1 MRFEKLPILEQLMP
15 FVHPEDAN
23 ADYML
28 SGQCYEWY
36 AGYAAALK
44 PKSILEIGT
53 RRGYSL
59 LAMLFGAGMT
69 GPDESGHYERGSVE
83 EVAVID
89 NESYGVKLNWIEDI
103 LGTLRNGLGFR
114 SYHTNTQEDGFELP
128 LRYHGTDHASERWD
142 IIHVDGDH
150 TEAGALHDLEL
161 AAEALAP
168 GGTIILDDVVF
179 YADVAKALKRF
190 EADHPGEWIVDHYP
204 SLRGH
209 ALLTRRIETT
219 PTPTLTRSA
228 SEGVRSLGIDPNAVG
243 ELRSTTATHTV
254 DSLVYGAIGQR
265 LGRKLDESLSGET
278 QLDKVTASMFR
289 PGSFTQA
296 QDAVVG
302 HCNGHSTAER
312 WEIETPRFA
321 ERIVEVIRSNWPEPF
336 EHHILDFGCGCG
348 RLSKAIKER
357 IDWRVIGFDTSATQC
372 KHAAEYVGKNFS
384 FYSDLNVFPLGTAFC
399 QVAVSVYVLQH
410 IPAIEL
416 RDSIRAIHSALKPD
430 GLFIYCGSDY
440 RLAVTERGFFDDR
453 FCGVNVR
460 EEIARLFDEVG
471 DLFPDIQSEH
481 PLIRDM
487 ITAANCP
494 PGSIAH
500 PAKIYRKR

>member
-1 MRFEKLPILEQLMP
+1 MRFQKQPILAELMP

-28 SGQCYEWY
+28 SGNCYEWY

-59 LAMLFGAGMT
+59 LAMLLSCDT
-69 GPDESGHYERGSVE
+69 VE
-83 EVAVID
+83 EIAVLD
-89 NESYGVKLNWIEDI
+89 NESYGVKLDWIEEI
-103 LGTLRNGLGFR
+103 LTAIRADGINGQKPGFR
-114 SYHTNTQEDGFELP
+114 VYRNDTQTDGIQLP

-168 GGTIILDDVVF
+168 SGTIILDDVVF
-179 YADVAKALKRF
+179 YADVAKALRRF
-190 EADHPGEWIVDHYP
+190 EADHPGEWLVDHYP

-209 ALLTRRIETT
+209 ALLTRREEVE
-219 PTPTLTRSA
+219 PQRH
-228 SEGVRSLGIDPNAVG
+228 EGTKEEVKAV
-243 ELRSTTATHTV
+243 EAT
-254 DSLVYGAIGQR
+254 SPPLVP
-265 LGRKLDESLSGET
+265 SCLSGPKQPT
-278 QLDKVTASMFR
+278 QLDKVRASMFR
-289 PGSFTQA
+289 PGSFSSA
-296 QDAVVG
+296 QGAVVG
-302 HCNGHSTAER
+302 HCNGHSTSQR

-321 ERIVEVIRSNWPEPF
+321 ERIVEVFQRLAPAPTGMTPRDVYGDGQILETPPLRLPRL
-336 EHHILDFGCGCG
+336 LDFGVGCG
-348 RLSKAIKER
+348 RLAKEVMSR
-357 IDWRVIGFDTSATQC
+357 MDCKLIGFDTSPDQLTIAKGYVTQT
-372 KHAAEYVGKNFS
+372 HFYTTDSIGALPVGGI
-384 FYSDLNVFPLGTAFC
+384 DLAY
-399 QVAVSVYVLQH
+399 SVYVLQH

-440 RLAVTERGFFDDR
+440 RLAVTEKGFFDDR

-460 EEIARLFDEVG
+460 EEIERLFDEVG

-481 PLIRDM
+481 PLIRDI
-487 ITAANCP
+487 ITAEGCP